1 MPKLKVIKKKLLL
14 FLGGKTLSLLHEKC
28 VNQSLASTEKLRDL
42 GLVLTR
48 SAADCYFKVSND
60 FFYIKTSRIV

>member
-1 MPKLKVIKKKLLL
+1 MPKLKVIKKKFLL

-60 FFYIKTSRIV
+60 FFFISKLVG